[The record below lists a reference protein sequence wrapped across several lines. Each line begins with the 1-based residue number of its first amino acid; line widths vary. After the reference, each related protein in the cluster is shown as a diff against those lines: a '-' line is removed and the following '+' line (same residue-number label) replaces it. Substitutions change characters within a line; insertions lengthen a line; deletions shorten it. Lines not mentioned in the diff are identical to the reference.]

1 MFRWVNYV
9 RQLIILSA
17 CLLSGVLYSQIASAN
32 VDIVVNLNDS
42 PDPVPAGGQLT
53 YTLNVANNGPD
64 DATGVQI
71 VNTLPAGVSL
81 ISVTPSQGS
90 CAGASTIVCSLG
102 NIDNNASSTVVIVV
116 TAPNVAATL
125 TNTVTSSR
133 NEPDNNPSNDK
144 PTELTTVVLSSDL
157 RMTKTDSADPVSQG
171 QNYSY
176 TLAVHNLGPNAHP
189 LTESMSITDNI
200 PLGMRLRGLPT
211 GTGWSCSSSAGSI
224 FPQNGP
230 LTVTCTRSGS
240 NALNVNANQ
249 PTITVPVLALASG
262 TVVNQATVTSTMPDR
277 NTNNN
282 TALQATSVNQAADLS
297 IAKNIKNINASSPLG
312 AGQVYTYTLSPS
324 LVVGETLGAPI
335 TVTDPLP
342 NDIQVNSAPSI
353 INSAGT
359 WNCNYT
365 PAQTLPFVVS
375 TSNPV
380 SLVCTSS
387 SVYSN
392 SALTDLKLADIKFD
406 IVPQTGGTLTNTA
419 NIAITGL
426 ADPVAGNNNT
436 SVTHTVNAGADL
448 RITKTSTGS
457 STKPTN
463 TTFQYWLDYQNAG
476 PAAIPSG
483 NTVSIVDQLPAGV
496 QVTSITAPAGWSC
509 PATPINGPATI
520 TCTRN
525 GLAVSANARITLFA
539 TTTANGTQVNT
550 ASINSPIFDQDT
562 SNNQSSNVI
571 EVFTVGSGGG
581 TFSDL
586 SIIKQDTA
594 AGTNYG
600 PDPVG
605 LGGNVR
611 YRLRLRNNGP
621 SNMPNGR
628 VVTVTDTLP
637 FNASFVS
644 VTPLTAAQG
653 WSCGF
658 DAVLNQI
665 SCSRTINT
673 SSSATQ
679 WNVSGSNLNTNNND
693 IEVVL
698 RADSGNSMT
707 NTAQVSTPNDPVG
720 GNNVASENTTI
731 LQDADLRITKT
742 VSTPQVLFGQ
752 DFTYTFVV
760 ENLGSNPIPAGAT
773 GAIRLID
780 DMRPNPDADYVS
792 NTGAANGWTCVTA
805 GTGGAD
811 PLTCDYQ
818 NGLVVGASTSFS
830 VTVRPRTVGNARPN
844 TAEISF
850 MPSAVLADPNLANNS
865 STVLVDVLPSADMQ
879 LSKTVN
885 LPSVAVGQNLTY
897 LLTARNNGPN
907 TATNV
912 TVIDQLPS
920 HVSVQS
926 ITPTGAGVCQ
936 NNSPVAGQIRC
947 IWPSMGRNTTQSV
960 TIVVRPTLPAEGT
973 TITNTA
979 DVTADQTD
987 ANAANN
993 SSSVNTTVT
1002 QAVIDLLLNKRDQQD
1017 PVPQLGTA
1025 VYEVRVTNLGPS
1037 VATDVVLLENLP
1049 STFLRFIRATPAQ
1062 GVCAAPDVNN
1072 LMRCDLGSLEAGQT
1086 VLTLIEMSADVIGT
1100 DTNSASANANEIDNN
1115 QANNSASENTTVQLG
1130 TDVSVTK
1137 QVADPEVFV
1146 GVPFVYQLMVSNTG
1160 PANSNVTLTDS
1171 LPTGI
1176 VYQSVSTNRGS
1187 CSFST
1192 PTLTCGLGLM
1202 SAGQTAA
1209 IDLTVFAVDAGI
1221 ISNTAQVTGTA
1232 PESNPANNTAAVAVN
1247 SRIRVS
1253 GRVFVDNSGNSGN
1266 AALAYNGVQDADEVG
1281 LAQVQVSLTDCGSNT
1296 LAVTQTDAAGAY
1308 EFLRDSNLPAQ
1319 ICVNQSN
1326 LNGYQSVSGAGAS
1339 YDRLNDRHQVNTVN
1353 GQSYIGL
1360 DFGDARLLLA
1370 LTANGQKTTVAGGT
1384 ANYPHRLQSLSVLDL
1399 TGMTLQPVEQPLTQ
1413 GWTAVLYDDGKLSDG
1428 LPNSCNGQ
1436 VDTGDTAITALT
1448 GVLLPTDERCL
1459 VVRVNAP
1466 AQVTQG
1472 MQHTLTLTASF
1483 SATLQDGSVITGQSN
1498 SNADTTLVGSGGL
1511 QMVKQV
1517 REVGNCPSTL
1527 ADMLPFSDRN
1537 QVSAGGLLEYQII
1550 YRNTGVTNLS
1560 RVRVKDAVPSGT
1572 RFKSAVCHA
1581 TPNPAVTC
1589 QLETMPVVSATDGQ
1603 LSWLVEGAIT
1613 PSQSGEVR
1621 FCVETPTLSEP
1632 ALP

>member
-1 MFRWVNYV
+1 MSQWVGAGSKLV
-9 RQLIILSA
+9 VLIV
-17 CLLSGVLYSQIASAN
+17 CLLCSRMVLAS

-53 YTLNVANNGPD
+53 YTLSVANNGPD

-81 ISVTPSQGS
+81 VSVTPSQGS
-90 CAGASTIVCSLG
+90 CAGSPTIICTLG
-102 NIDNNASSTVVIVV
+102 NIANNASTSVVIVV

-125 TNTVTSSR
+125 SNTVTSSR
-133 NEPDNNPSNDK
+133 NEPDNNASNNNG
-144 PTELTTVVLSSDL
+144 TELTTVVLSSDL
-157 RMTKTDSADPVSQG
+157 RMTKTDTADPVSQG
-171 QNYSY
+171 QNYNY
-176 TLAVHNLGPNAHP
+176 ALAVRNLGPTAHP
-189 LTESMSITDNI
+189 LSETITLTDNI
-200 PLGMRLRGLPT
+200 PLGMRLRSLPT
-211 GTGWSCSSSAGSI
+211 GTGWSCTSSAGTV

-230 LTVTCTRSGS
+230 LTVTCSRSGT
-240 NALNVNANQ
+240 NALAVNADL

-282 TALQATSVNQAADLS
+282 TALEPTGVSQAADLS
-297 IAKNIKNINASSPLG
+297 MSKTINANSPLG
-312 AGQVYTYTLSPS
+312 AGQSYVYTLTPR
-324 LVVGETLGAPI
+324 LVVGETLGGLI
-335 TVTDPLP
+335 TITDPLP
-342 NDIQVNSAPSI
+342 NDIQVTTVPTITNSV
-353 INSAGT
+353 GT
-359 WNCNYT
+359 WICNYT

-375 TSNPV
+375 ASNPV
-380 SLVCTSS
+380 TLVCTSNTP
-387 SVYSN
+387 YSN
-392 SALTDLKLADIKFD
+392 NALATLRLADIQFN
-406 IVPQTGGTLTNTA
+406 IVPQIGGTLTNTA
-419 NIAITGL
+419 AIAISGTV
-426 ADPVAGNNNT
+426 DPVAGNNSS
-436 SVTHTVNAGADL
+436 SVSRTVNAGADL
-448 RITKTSTGS
+448 RITKSSTGS
-457 STKPTN
+457 STKATN
-463 TTFQYWLDYQNAG
+463 TNFEYRLDYRNAG
-476 PAAIPSG
+476 PAAIASG
-483 NTVSIVDQLPAGV
+483 STVSVVDQLPAGV
-496 QVTSITAPAGWSC
+496 RVNSITAPAGWSC
-509 PATPINGPATI
+509 PATPINGPDTI
-520 TCTRN
+520 TCTRS
-525 GLAVSANARITLFA
+525 GLAVSGSDARITLFA

-562 SNNQSSNVI
+562 SNNQSNNVI
-571 EVFTVGSGGG
+571 EVFTAGSGGG

-594 AGTNYG
+594 AGASYG

-611 YRLRLRNNGP
+611 YRLRMNNNGP

-644 VTPLTAAQG
+644 VSPLTAAQG
-653 WSCGF
+653 WLCSF
-658 DAVLNQI
+658 DVGLNQI
-665 SCSRTINT
+665 SCTRTINT
-673 SSSATQ
+673 ATTATQ
-679 WNVSGSNLNTNNND
+679 WNVGTLND
-693 IEVVL
+693 IDVVL
-698 RADSGNSMT
+698 RANSGNSML
-707 NTAQVSTPNDPVG
+707 NAAQVSTTNDPIG
-720 GNNVASENTTI
+720 GNNTANESTSI

-752 DFTYTFVV
+752 NFTYTFVI

-780 DMRPNPDADYVS
+780 DMIPNPDANHVS

-818 NGLVVGASTSFS
+818 NGLAVGASTSFS
-830 VTVRPRTVGNARPN
+830 VTVSPRTVGNARLN
-844 TAEISF
+844 TVDVGF
-850 MPSAVLADPNLANNS
+850 LPTAVLADPDLSNNR
-865 STVLVDVLPSADMQ
+865 STVLIDVLPAADMQ

-912 TVIDQLPS
+912 TVIDQLPNN
-920 HVSVQS
+920 VSVQS
-926 ITPTGAGVCQ
+926 IAPTGAGVCQ

-947 IWPSMGRNTTQSV
+947 VWPSMGSNTTQSV
-960 TIVVRPTLPAEGT
+960 TIVVRATLPAEGT
-973 TITNTA
+973 IITNTA
-979 DVTADQTD
+979 NVTADQTD

-993 SSSVNTTVT
+993 SSSVNTAVT

-1072 LMRCDLGSLEAGQT
+1072 LMRCELGSLEAGQT

-1100 DTNSASANANEIDNN
+1100 DTNSASVNANEIDNN

-1130 TDVSVTK
+1130 ADVSVTK
-1137 QVADPEVFV
+1137 RVADSNIFV
-1146 GVPFVYQLMVSNTG
+1146 GVPFVYQLSVTNTG
-1160 PANSNVTLTDS
+1160 PANSNVTLVDD
-1171 LPTGI
+1171 LPAGI

-1187 CSFST
+1187 CGFVA
-1192 PTLTCGLGLM
+1192 PTLTCSLGLM

-1209 IDLTVFAVDAGI
+1209 IDLTVIAVDAGSI
-1221 ISNTAQVTGTA
+1221 TNTAQVTGSA
-1232 PESNPANNTAAVAVN
+1232 PEINAANNTAAVAVN

-1266 AALAYNGVQDADEVG
+1266 AALAYNGVQDADEVS
-1281 LAQVQVSLTDCGSNT
+1281 LAQVQVSLSDCAANT
-1296 LAVTQTDAAGAY
+1296 LAVTQTDAAGDY
-1308 EFLRDSNLPAQ
+1308 EFLRDSNLPTQ
-1319 ICVNQSN
+1319 ICVTQTN
-1326 LNGYQSVSGAGAS
+1326 LDGYTSVSGVQPHYQQS
-1339 YDRLNDRHQVNTVN
+1339 NDRYQISTTN
-1353 GQSYIGL
+1353 GQSYLGL
-1360 DFGDARLLLA
+1360 NFGDARLVLA
-1370 LTANGQKTTVAGGT
+1370 LTAGGQKTIVASGT
-1384 ANYPHRLQSLSVLDL
+1384 ASYPHRLQSLSVLNL
-1399 TGMTLQPVEQPLTQ
+1399 TGLLLQSTEQPITQ
-1413 GWTAVLYDDGKLSDG
+1413 GWTVLVYDDGAVGDELA
-1428 LPNSCNGQ
+1428 NSCNGQ
-1436 VDTGDTAITALT
+1436 VDAGEPVVVMLT

-1459 VVRVNAP
+1459 VLRVNAP

-1472 MQHTLTLTASF
+1472 TQHTLTLAASF
-1483 SATLQDGSVITGQSN
+1483 SATLQDGRVITGQSN

-1517 REVGNCPSTL
+1517 REVGSCPSTS
-1527 ADMLPFSDRN
+1527 ADVLPFSDRN

-1560 RVRVKDAVPSGT
+1560 RVRVRDVVPSGT
-1572 RFKSAVCHA
+1572 RFKSAACHA
-1581 TPNPAVTC
+1581 TPSAAVTC
-1589 QLETMPVVSATDGQ
+1589 QLETVPTINATDGQ
-1603 LSWLVEGAIT
+1603 LSWLVEGVIT

-1621 FCVETPTLSEP
+1621 FCVETPALSEP